1 MWGTPP
7 KLDVTP
13 QDGTE
18 NVTPAAARAE
28 VVVVV
33 VIVVQGDIV
42 GGPMVKRDSV
52 DSRPEI
58 LIRS

>member
-18 NVTPAAARAE
+18 NVTPARDA

-33 VIVVQGDIV
+33 VVKVVLGEKV
-42 GGPMVKRDSV
+42 GGPMVRRERV
-52 DSRPEI
+52 DSSPEI
-58 LIRS
+58 LILS